1 MRNHDEFRRL
11 VFEKAEKYEKQRKA
25 RNKKILN
32 SALICSLVLAICL
45 PIGTYVYKLHDD
57 AFPAEGTTSLAT
69 LPEAGTTAAQT
80 TTEMTFATTTEA
92 LMTTTEATYATTEAT
107 MEATYATTTT
117 TYTTTTY
124 ATTTETVL
132 TTTAATAVETTI
144 AEEETTTAGD
154 GTVITPYLL
163 ANGTTT
169 DSTIFSHLATYEKNT
184 AFHRFS
190 NVSQLS
196 CFALGNAYGIDLD
209 ALFTVCDEEFFKT
222 KKILAVETLHR
233 YTDQYA
239 MSGTDGTLIFQ
250 AGDGSVS
257 YLYFFAIDKDSHFNI
272 QLLP

>member
-32 SALICSLVLAICL
+32 SALISSLVLAICL
-45 PIGTYVYKLHDD
+45 PIGTYVYKLHED
-57 AFPAEGTTSLAT
+57 AFPAEETTSAST
-69 LPEAGTTAAQT
+69 LTEAGTTAALT

-107 MEATYATTTT
+107 YATTTT
-117 TYTTTTY
+117 AYTTTTY

-132 TTTAATAVETTI
+132 TTTAATIVETTI
-144 AEEETTTAGD
+144 SEEETTTAAD

-169 DSTIFSHLATYEKNT
+169 DSTVFSHLATYEKNT
-184 AFHRFS
+184 AFYRFS

-196 CFALGNAYGIDLD
+196 CFSLGTHYGVTLVANDY
-209 ALFTVCDEEFFKT
+209 AEFFQT
-222 KKILAVETLHR
+222 KHIIAVETMHL
-233 YTDQYA
+233 YADQYE
-239 MSGTDGTLIFQ
+239 MSDTDSTLIFQ